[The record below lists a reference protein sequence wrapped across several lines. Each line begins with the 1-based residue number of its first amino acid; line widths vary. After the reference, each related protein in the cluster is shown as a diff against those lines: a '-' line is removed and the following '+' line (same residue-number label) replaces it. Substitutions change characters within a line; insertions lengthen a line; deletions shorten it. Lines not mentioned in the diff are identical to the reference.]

1 MPAVVSEVLENSI
14 AQELEIEK
22 GDKIISINNEKP
34 QDMIDYRYMM
44 CSEEI
49 ELEIE
54 KTNGETEIYEIEK
67 DFDEDLGVV
76 FESAV
81 FDRIKPCTNRC
92 IFCFVDQQPE
102 GLRKSLYIK
111 DDDYR
116 LSYLQGTYVTLTNLT
131 QKDRERIEKLHLGP
145 LYVSVHTTNPE
156 LRVKM
161 LSNPRAANIIEDLK
175 WLKKADIPIHAQ
187 IVLCPGYNDGQELE
201 RTLSDFAK
209 FKSIIE
215 SVAIVPV
222 GITKF
227 HQNGLKTLTK
237 SNALH
242 VIKQVEEFN
251 KKVKKQ
257 LAMASD
263 EFFLKADYPVPEK
276 KYYGN
281 FAQIEDGVGA
291 LRLLM
296 DDFEKNRK
304 KIPLSVKKPK
314 EIIFATTPS
323 AAKLV
328 GCIADEL
335 NKVKNL
341 KCNVVELKNN
351 FFGDNV
357 IVAGLITGNDLICQ
371 LKEKSKELNIKNV
384 IIPSIM
390 LRPFTEDFL
399 DNVTLKEVE
408 QALECK
414 VFPIKDIYSAREII
428 DIIKS

>member
-44 CSEEI
+44 CAEEI
-49 ELEIE
+49 DLEIE

-408 QALECK
+408 QALDCK
-414 VFPIKDIYSAREII
+414 IFPINDIYSAGEII

>member
-54 KTNGETEIYEIEK
+54 KTNGATEIYEIEK

-341 KCNVVELKNN
+341 QCSVIELKNN

>member
-102 GLRKSLYIK
+102 GLRTSLYIK

-341 KCNVVELKNN
+341 QCSVIELKNN

-414 VFPIKDIYSAREII
+414 IFPINDIYSAGEII